1 MAKEKIDFED
11 ENIRKKYWHTSS
23 HIMAQAV
30 KRIWTEAK
38 LAIGPAIDNGFY
50 YDIDLDYKIVEAD
63 FMKIQ
68 KEVKKIT
75 QANYPLERF
84 ELPRQEALKLMK
96 DADEPYKVELI
107 NDLPEDAV
115 ISFYK
120 QGDFIDLCAGPHVD
134 STGQIKAFK
143 VMSVAGA
150 YWRGDSSKKML
161 QRLYAISY
169 PTQEELDAY
178 VERLEEAKKRDHRK
192 IGKEMDLF
200 AIYDEGP
207 GFPFFMPKGMIIR
220 NELEKYWRAEHTKR
234 GYDEIRTP
242 LILSEQLWRTSGHWD
257 HYKDNMYFT
266 KIDGDDYAI
275 KPMNCPGSLLAYKR
289 RMWSYRDLPIR
300 MAEMGQV
307 HRHELSGALHGL
319 MRVRTFTQDDAHI
332 YMLPEQIKDEIIG
345 VTKFIDDVYSL
356 FGF

>member
-30 KRIWTEAK
+30 KRIWPEAK

-150 YWRGDSSKKML
+150 YWRGESSKKML

-169 PTQEELDAY
+169 PKQEELDA
-178 VERLEEAKKRDHRK
+178 
-192 IGKEMDLF
+192 
-200 AIYDEGP
+200 
-207 GFPFFMPKGMIIR
+207 
-220 NELEKYWRAEHTKR
+220 
-234 GYDEIRTP
+234 
-242 LILSEQLWRTSGHWD
+242 
-257 HYKDNMYFT
+257 
-266 KIDGDDYAI
+266 
-275 KPMNCPGSLLAYKR
+275 
-289 RMWSYRDLPIR
+289 
-300 MAEMGQV
+300 
-307 HRHELSGALHGL
+307 
-319 MRVRTFTQDDAHI
+319 
-332 YMLPEQIKDEIIG
+332 
-345 VTKFIDDVYSL
+345 
-356 FGF
+356 